1 MNTHEHRRFV
11 RLVNEA
17 AAIAERESLQ
27 GPLADLK
34 HALSSL
40 PEPTE
45 VKDPRHVAR
54 KLGSFTITEMSE
66 AMGVSRPTADK
77 AVRKMIERGT
87 VEDTGL
93 RRKHNGSGRP
103 APVFQ
108 YVTIDAPTRA
118 RPKRTPVEVEAIQDM
133 RIGRPAP
140 PASAPSGK
148 KPRVA
153 DPEIRR
159 LVEAAKRHG
168 CRVERKG
175 SGHLA
180 VYAPNGD
187 IINLPFTPS
196 DHRAVL
202 NCRSQLRRAGVGV

>member
-17 AAIAERESLQ
+17 ASIAERESLK
-27 GPLADLK
+27 GALADLER
-34 HALSSL
+34 ALSCL

-45 VKDPRHVAR
+45 PKDPRHVAR
-54 KLGSFTITEMSE
+54 KLGSFTVTEMSE

-77 AVRKMIERGT
+77 AVREMVKRGT

-93 RRKHNGSGRP
+93 RRKHGGSGRP

-118 RPKRTPVEVEAIQDM
+118 RPKRTPVEIEAVQDM

-140 PASAPSGK
+140 PPPSGK
-148 KPRVA
+148 KPRVT

-202 NCRSQLRRAGVGV
+202 NCRSQLRRAGVSI